1 MTNSA
6 QVTPNSTVIIKPDI
20 IITTTMTSISNTT
33 NTTSNLILSKLT
45 LDSHIPNLQLK
56 LPQVLTLIN
65 PPIKSNIT
73 INIPHNT
80 TPNTST

>member
-6 QVTPNSTVIIKPDI
+6 QVTLNNTVIITPDN
-20 IITTTMTSISNTT
+20 IITTTRISISNTT

-56 LPQVLTLIN
+56 LPQVLILIN
-65 PPIKSNIT
+65 PPIKSRAIIT
-73 INIPHNT
+73 TLHNT
-80 TPNTST
+80 TLNTSL

>member
-1 MTNSA
+1 MINSA
-6 QVTPNSTVIIKPDI
+6 QVTLNNTVTITPDNT
-20 IITTTMTSISNTT
+20 ITTTRISISNTT

-56 LPQVLTLIN
+56 LPQVLTLIK

-73 INIPHNT
+73 ITTPHNT
-80 TPNTST
+80 TPNTSI

>member
-6 QVTPNSTVIIKPDI
+6 QVTPNNTVIIIPDNT
-20 IITTTMTSISNTT
+20 ITTTRISISNTT

-56 LPQVLTLIN
+56 LPQVLILIK
-65 PPIKSNIT
+65 PPIKSSVIIT
-73 INIPHNT
+73 TPHNT
-80 TPNTST
+80 IPNTSL